1 MGIFDNIPPWAMWV
15 GGAIIG
21 AVVVYL
27 IVKWMKKDHHSKEH
41 HHSKEEADE
50 RPEVSSAGQPREA
63 GQPPLPL
70 RPTLILLRWGK
81 CGPCNAFLPIWK
93 ELQGKYA
100 GKINFE
106 EHENEAEPEV
116 MKQYQVT
123 AFPTI
128 LARHGNGSLQKFD
141 GMRTMEGLGK
151 FIEGLEHPA
160 EGGK

>member
-27 IVKWMKKDHHSKEH
+27 IVKFMKKERKEEH
-41 HHSKEEADE
+41 HHSKGEGEAGE
-50 RPEVSSAGQPREA
+50 TSHQPRETS
-63 GQPPLPL
+63 PLPHQGSTQ
-70 RPTLILLRWGK
+70 PTLILLRWGK

-93 ELQGKYA
+93 DLQGKYA

-128 LARHGNGSLQKFD
+128 LARHSNGSLQKFD
-141 GMRTMEGLGK
+141 GMRTMEGLSK
-151 FIEGLEHPA
+151 FIEGLEHPS